1 MGKVL
6 RAIGRFFWRFMV
18 VFSFIVNIVLL
29 VVVLFLLVTIFD
41 IKNNIAAPLVQGL
54 HSSFVGLKD
63 ATIDWTIPVR
73 DTIPV
78 VLDIPLQTETTV
90 VLTEAV
96 PINVIAYI
104 DILSQPAQVSL
115 NLPAGLELPVRLD
128 LNVGVNQ
135 PLDVELDVRA
145 VIPLKDTQL
154 NDPVTNL
161 QLLLEPMAIGLDNLP
176 NNFGEAFSMIGDALG
191 GNAPDLLA
199 ANAYSERPWPG
210 YSTTAGLNYPLA
222 NVPFPAANLPCQ
234 TGIVPL
240 GGIAALDEQL
250 AWRQNVWAAG
260 GPEAVNDAARQ
271 QMDAQSVTDAFYN
284 GGFSAFRAQSVAQG
298 AGATPGT
305 IIPCA
310 NPMSSQAAPPGSQT
324 VDPVPT
330 NTNTDGSTTGTD
342 GGTITQPL
350 DPNDQ
355 GILPTPTP

>member
-18 VFSFIVNIVLL
+18 VFSFIVNIVLV
-29 VVVLFLLVTIFD
+29 VVVLFLLITIFD
-41 IKNNIAAPLVQGL
+41 IKNNIAGPLVQGL

-78 VLDIPLQTETTV
+78 TLNIPLETDTTV
-90 VLTEAV
+90 VLTQDV
-96 PINVIAYI
+96 PISVTAYI
-104 DILSQPAQVSL
+104 DILSRPALVSL

-128 LNVGVNQ
+128 LDVGVDQ
-135 PLDVELDVRA
+135 PLDVALDVRA

-191 GNAPDLLA
+191 GNPPDLLA
-199 ANAYSERPWPG
+199 ANAYSEQPWPG

-222 NVPFPAANLPCQ
+222 DVPFPAQNLPCR

-250 AWRQNVWAAG
+250 SWRRDVWAAG
-260 GPEAVNDAARQ
+260 GPEAVNAGARQ
-271 QMDAQSVTDAFYN
+271 QMDAQAITDAFYN
-284 GGFSAFRAQSVAQG
+284 GGFSEFRAQSVAQG
-298 AGATPGT
+298 ATADT
-305 IIPCA
+305 IVPCA
-310 NPMSSQAAPPGSQT
+310 NPVTSQAAPPGTQT
-324 VDPVPT
+324 VDTPPT
-330 NTNTDGSTTGTD
+330 NTTDSGTDTGTTG
-342 GGTITQPL
+342 GAITQPL